1 MHDCS
6 MSRTCKAALSIFFLI
21 FAFFSCAGRHTL
33 ILDVEDGLE
42 AEASAWFEHNPL
54 PHGYKAVTEGKGP
67 VLRIRADRDFGNPDR
82 IGESERVIAVK
93 SLVPV
98 VPLSDLRGDVSLEEA
113 KLLPVMPLDE
123 VRLPRMGVSVNGL
136 YPEDVSYPLHEL
148 IILGFEG
155 KPSAE
160 LSAWLE
166 SVPPPPAAER
176 GVLIGA
182 VGDIMPGRGVESLL
196 LSGEKGLEAVFAD
209 TLPVLKGHDILIGN
223 LEGPVSRGGEK
234 RTKTYTFRFRPEVLA
249 PLKKAGFTY
258 LMTANNHCFD
268 YGERAFLD
276 TLLHLSEAGIGTS
289 GAGKNL
295 KEALMPWE
303 TEVRGLPV
311 AILSLGAYP
320 LERSGFN
327 GRVEAAAADTKPG
340 ILWFGKEALSAVR
353 DMKQKGAFA
362 VVCVH
367 GGVEYEHHPSAEQR
381 ELYQS
386 LIDAG
391 ADIVF
396 GSHPHVLQG
405 MEPRGGGLIVYSLG
419 NFVFPGMDGMERAT
433 ETAVVSVRLYGG
445 TIRYINFTPARIS
458 GTRTEIDSSGTV
470 AKRYSGLT
478 KLLSGD

>member
-1 MHDCS
+1 
-6 MSRTCKAALSIFFLI
+6 
-21 FAFFSCAGRHTL
+21 
-33 ILDVEDGLE
+33 V
-42 AEASAWFEHNPL
+42 
-54 PHGYKAVTEGKGP
+54 
-67 VLRIRADRDFGNPDR
+67 
-82 IGESERVIAVK
+82 
-93 SLVPV
+93 
-98 VPLSDLRGDVSLEEA
+98 
-113 KLLPVMPLDE
+113 PLDE
-123 VRLPRMGVSVNGL
+123 VRLPRRGVSVNGL

-148 IILGFEG
+148 LILGFEG

-166 SVPPPPAAER
+166 SLPPPPAAER

-196 LSGEKGLEAVFAD
+196 LSGEKGLEAVFAS
-209 TLPVLKGHDILIGN
+209 TLPVLKSHDILIGN

-303 TEVRGLPV
+303 TEIRGLPV

-320 LERSGFN
+320 LERSLQ
-327 GRVEAAAADTKPG
+327 RQVEAAPRIRNPNPLVREG
-340 ILWFGKEALSAVR
+340 SPQRVR

-367 GGVEYEHHPSAEQR
+367 GGVEYAHRPSAEQKEMYR
-381 ELYQS
+381 S

-445 TIRYINFTPARIS
+445 TIRYINFTPARII

-478 KLLSGD
+478 KLLCGD